1 MAGSRTGGGELV
13 SAKRERAGL
22 KSALPAGPAR
32 EAAADADGHAL
43 GRPNALQRLR
53 ARLAA
58 RPDTEHEQGIL
69 RLVIC
74 VLSMVYLLPRALAH
88 HDPFALY
95 MMSVFLGLALVIFLW
110 IVCSTKI
117 SPLRRV
123 FAQLIDVLAISTG
136 MLLFGEPAAP
146 LFLLYLWVTLGS
158 GFRFGPAYLLSE
170 LAMSVVGF
178 GIVIYASDFWRAHTA
193 VGIGLLIGMFAVS
206 LYVLSLVRRMFDAV
220 ARAEAANL
228 AKRRF
233 ISMVSH
239 ELRTPLNAI
248 IGMADLLRDTALSRE
263 QADMLQTLRGS
274 SRVMLGLVEDV
285 LDFSKIEAGKVV
297 VEKTDFDLHALV
309 NSTCRI
315 VSAQAAAKGVDFVVS
330 IMPEVP
336 PALRGD
342 PHHLR
347 QVLINLAG
355 NAVKFTEK
363 GSVTVHVSVQAETEP
378 AVRLKFSIRDTGIGI
393 APEAQAKIFESF
405 AQADDSTT
413 RRFGGTGLGTTIAKQ
428 LVVLMGGRIGLESA
442 PGLGSTFWVEV
453 ELDKQPER
461 AGAGGGELD
470 GARVL
475 LVGFPL
481 PERSALEEALAGWG
495 ASAIVAP
502 TLEDGVTRLVMEIS
516 LAQPY
521 HSALLY
527 AKQGDTQLAQRFR
540 RAAPNPAPPTILVV
554 PRDADVRRFEMLSSG
569 FAAVLE
575 LPFDKRRL
583 FNVLH
588 SVAAADEVRE
598 GVVRL
603 QDYARRGGPDAPL
616 RILVADDNPT
626 NREVIGR
633 ILERSGHAV
642 SLVNDGE
649 QALDAVERG
658 PHDLVI
664 LDRNMPGMGGVEA
677 LKALR
682 LMMRGRPRLPVI
694 MLSAD
699 VTLEAKR
706 EAVEAGADAFLSKP
720 IETARL
726 LEEIR
731 SLAPAKAQAARQ
743 AEAPARLHSLPST
756 APAVINAE
764 TLRHLEELG
773 SSVAFMERLIG
784 IFTADSAGILARM
797 EQALAARDYR
807 EFRALVHAMK
817 GSSASIGTDRLTRLC
832 SSLGGLTDAELR
844 LQATA
849 LQRTLGEELSTA
861 RSQLERHLQERRSST
876 G

>member
-1 MAGSRTGGGELV
+1 MAGPGPGGGELL
-13 SAKRERAGL
+13 SGKREPQA
-22 KSALPAGPAR
+22 AAPAEAPAR
-32 EAAADADGHAL
+32 S
-43 GRPNALQRLR
+43 NALQRLR
-53 ARLAA
+53 ARLAV

-69 RLVIC
+69 RLIIC
-74 VLSMVYLLPRALAH
+74 ALAFVYLLPDALAH
-88 HDPFALY
+88 HDDLALY
-95 MMSVFLGLALVIFLW
+95 VTTTFVALALVIFLW
-110 IVCSTKI
+110 IVYSNRI
-117 SPLRRV
+117 SAARRV
-123 FAQLIDVLAISTG
+123 FAQFVDVTAISTC
-136 MLLFGEPAAP
+136 MLLFGESAAP
-146 LFLLYLWVTLGS
+146 MFLLFLWVTLGS

-178 GIVIYASDFWRAHTA
+178 GIVLYANAFWRAHLS

-206 LYVLSLVRRMFDAV
+206 LYVLTLVRRMFDAV

-248 IGMADLLRDTALSRE
+248 IGMADLLRDTPLSRE
-263 QADMLQTLRGS
+263 QADMLQTLRSS

-363 GSVTVHVSVQAETEP
+363 GSVTVHVSLLAETET

-405 AQADDSTT
+405 AQADESTT

-428 LVVLMGGRIGLESA
+428 LVGLMDGRIGLESA
-442 PGLGSTFWVEV
+442 LGLGSTFWVEV
-453 ELDKQPER
+453 DLDKQPER
-461 AGAGGGELD
+461 AGAAAGEASGELRD
-470 GARVL
+470 ARVL
-475 LVGFPL
+475 LVGFPAG
-481 PERSALEEALAGWG
+481 ERSVLEDALAGWG
-495 ASAIVAP
+495 ASPVSAATIEEGVA
-502 TLEDGVTRLVMEIS
+502 RLVAEIS
-516 LAQPY
+516 LARPY
-521 HSALLY
+521 HSAILY
-527 AKQGDTQLAQRFR
+527 ATSEDVQLAQRFR
-540 RAAPNPAPPTILVV
+540 RAAPNPAPPSVLAV

-588 SVAAADEVRE
+588 SVAAGDEVRE

-603 QDYARRGGPDAPL
+603 QDYARRASAATAL
-616 RILVADDNPT
+616 RIVVADDNST

-633 ILERSGHAV
+633 ILERAGHAV
-642 SLVNDGE
+642 TLVNDGE
-649 QALDAVERG
+649 QALDAVEG
-658 PHDLVI
+658 GMPDLVI
-664 LDRNMPGMGGVEA
+664 LDRNMPGLGGVEA
-677 LKALR
+677 LQALR
-682 LMMRGRPRLPVI
+682 LMTRGRARLPVI

-699 VTLEAKR
+699 VTPEAKG
-706 EAVEAGADAFLSKP
+706 EALEAGADAFLPKP
-720 IETARL
+720 IESMRL
-726 LEEIR
+726 LNEIQ
-731 SLAPAKAQAARQ
+731 SLVPASAAAGRRV
-743 AEAPARLHSLPST
+743 EAPASLHVVP
-756 APAVINAE
+756 APAAPEVVNAE

-773 SSVAFMERLIG
+773 SSVAFIERLVG
-784 IFTADSAGILARM
+784 VFLADSATVLARM
-797 EQALAARDYR
+797 EKVLAARDYR
-807 EFRALVHAMK
+807 EFRSLVHAMK

-832 SSLGGLTDAELR
+832 SSLGGLSDAELR
-844 LQATA
+844 LQAPA
-849 LQRTLGEELSTA
+849 LQRAFGEELSNA
-861 RSQLERHLQERRSST
+861 RSELERHLKERRSST